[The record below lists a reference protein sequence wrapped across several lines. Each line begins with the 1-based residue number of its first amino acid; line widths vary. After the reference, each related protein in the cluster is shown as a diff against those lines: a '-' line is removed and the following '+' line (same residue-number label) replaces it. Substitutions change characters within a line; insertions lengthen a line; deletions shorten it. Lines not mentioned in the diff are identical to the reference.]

1 MAIQFRR
8 AIFLSVRAIVLFAG
22 FSLPSWAATVEEVAL
37 MKSANREKMLIEGAK
52 KEGKISL
59 YTGLI
64 VDQVVRPVKDAFE
77 KEYPFLQLEF
87 FRANAER
94 LAQRMLAEYQAK
106 RYEVDVISGSAAATI
121 LQRTGLM
128 QRFYSPPIAEY
139 PPELK
144 DSERI
149 LGQHECLL
157 HDSGLQHA
165 RREGER
171 AAENL

>member
-1 MAIQFRR
+1 MANPRPWLFFRLLR
-8 AIFLSVRAIVLFAG
+8 VLFVLATLIPQ
-22 FSLPSWAATVEEVAL
+22 SIQAASVEEVAL
-37 MKSANREKMLIEGAK
+37 MNRADRQKVLVEGAK
-52 KEGKISL
+52 KEGKVSL

-106 RYEVDVISGSAAATI
+106 RYEVDVIRGSAAATI

-128 QRFYSPPIAEY
+128 PRSYSPPIAHY
-139 PPELK
+139 PPELT
-144 DSERI
+144 
-149 LGQHECLL
+149 
-157 HDSGLQHA
+157 A
-165 RREGER
+165 RKGFWGSPTGY
-171 AAENL
+171 